1 MDYKK
6 LCEVYERLEQ
16 SAKRLQKTFII
27 SEFLKSV
34 HESDLGAI
42 MLLLQGSL
50 YPAADE
56 HKIGVASKLL
66 ARAIAVA
73 SGVSH
78 EGIITEWKKTGD
90 LGIVSQHI
98 ISKKSQSTLS
108 HQKLSVRKVFE
119 NLKKL
124 AEIEGA
130 GTVDRKIQLIAE
142 LLTSAS
148 PLEAKYICRTILG
161 ELRVGVGAG
170 VLRDSIV
177 WVNFGKQ
184 LKISYDPSTQEI
196 GIPERE
202 AYTAAVEAVQRGFDL
217 SADWGMVAV
226 QAQKGLKDIEK
237 IPLAIGVPIKCMLA
251 IKVSDIDSGF
261 EEVGEPAAIEYK
273 YDGLRLQIHKNGK
286 KIRVFTRR
294 LEDVTRQF
302 PDVVDSVS
310 RYARADS
317 CILDSEAVGYDPKT
331 RNYVPFQHISQRIK
345 RKHDIELL
353 AQKLPVEVNVFDIL
367 YLDGKNL
374 IEEPFAE
381 RRKMLKKIIEASPG
395 KIVLSRQLVTDD
407 REKAQAFYEESLKA
421 GNEGV
426 MMKAPDA
433 PYKPGARVGYMV
445 KLKSMMET
453 LDLVIVGAEWG
464 EGKRSSWLSSFTL
477 ACESHGKYIEV
488 GKVGTGIKEK
498 EEQGGVT
505 FAELTALLKPLIIEE
520 KGTSVRVR
528 PRVIVEVSY
537 EEIQKSPTYGSGYA
551 LRFPRVVR
559 LREDK
564 SEVSSL
570 ALVERLY
577 KDQKKT

>member
-177 WVNFGKQ
+177 CANFGKK
-184 LKISYDPSTQEI
+184 L
-196 GIPERE
+196 GIAYSADELDVPDRE
-202 AYTAAVEAVQRGFDL
+202 AYVAAVEAVQRGFD
-217 SADWGMVAV
+217 
-226 QAQKGLKDIEK
+226 
-237 IPLAIGVPIKCMLA
+237 
-251 IKVSDIDSGF
+251 
-261 EEVGEPAAIEYK
+261 
-273 YDGLRLQIHKNGK
+273 
-286 KIRVFTRR
+286 
-294 LEDVTRQF
+294 
-302 PDVVDSVS
+302 
-310 RYARADS
+310 
-317 CILDSEAVGYDPKT
+317 
-331 RNYVPFQHISQRIK
+331 
-345 RKHDIELL
+345 
-353 AQKLPVEVNVFDIL
+353 
-367 YLDGKNL
+367 
-374 IEEPFAE
+374 
-381 RRKMLKKIIEASPG
+381 
-395 KIVLSRQLVTDD
+395 
-407 REKAQAFYEESLKA
+407 
-421 GNEGV
+421 
-426 MMKAPDA
+426 
-433 PYKPGARVGYMV
+433 
-445 KLKSMMET
+445 
-453 LDLVIVGAEWG
+453 
-464 EGKRSSWLSSFTL
+464 
-477 ACESHGKYIEV
+477 
-488 GKVGTGIKEK
+488 
-498 EEQGGVT
+498 
-505 FAELTALLKPLIIEE
+505 
-520 KGTSVRVR
+520 
-528 PRVIVEVSY
+528 
-537 EEIQKSPTYGSGYA
+537 
-551 LRFPRVVR
+551 
-559 LREDK
+559 
-564 SEVSSL
+564 
-570 ALVERLY
+570 
-577 KDQKKT
+577 